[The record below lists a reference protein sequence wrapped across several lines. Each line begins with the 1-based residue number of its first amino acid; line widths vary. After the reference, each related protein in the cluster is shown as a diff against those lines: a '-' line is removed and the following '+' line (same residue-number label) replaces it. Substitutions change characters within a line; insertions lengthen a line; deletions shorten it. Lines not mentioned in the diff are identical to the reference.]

1 MRYWWVNQNQTY
13 AHEVGGNYLWSPKVN
28 ANGNRNP
35 FYEFMREVAPGDV
48 VFSFCDT
55 RIRAIG
61 IARSHAYE
69 APKPLEFQNA
79 GAYWNKVGWRV
90 DVGFVELMVQPRP
103 ADHMELIGKVL
114 PEKYAPLQFNGKGLQ
129 GVYLTEVTE
138 AFANVLLGLMDQAAR
153 NLVRASFQQDAAG
166 LRADAVGLVEWEAH
180 QIAEVQNNKSIP
192 ETDRLAVILA
202 RRGQGKFKENVLKRE
217 HRCRITLV
225 DRIEHLRAS
234 HCKPWRDAS
243 NSERLDGEN
252 GLLLT
257 PSMDH
262 LFDRG
267 FISFKDNGDVLVS
280 PVAHKPSLG
289 KMGLATDTKI
299 NVGSFTS
306 MQKKYLEFHRNFVFL
321 ESRNRN

>member
-13 AHEVGGNYLWSPKVN
+13 AHEVQGGYLWSPKVN
-28 ANGNRNP
+28 ANESRNP
-35 FYEFMREVAPGDV
+35 FYEFMREVSPGDI

-55 RIRAIG
+55 RIKAIG
-61 IARSHAYE
+61 IARSYAYE
-69 APKPLEFQNA
+69 APKPLEFQNT

-90 DVGFVELMVQPRP
+90 DVGFVEMSVQPRP
-103 ADHMELIGKVL
+103 VDHMSMLRPHL
-114 PEKYAPLQFNGKGLQ
+114 PERYSPLQQSGRGLQ
-129 GVYLTEVTE
+129 GVYLTSIPEPL
-138 AFANVLLGLMDQAAR
+138 AQALLGLMDQAAK
-153 NLVRASFQQDAAG
+153 NLVRASRVADHQAV
-166 LRADAVGLVEWEAH
+166 RAEAVGLAEWEAH
-180 QIAEVQNNKSIP
+180 QMAEIQSDPKINP
-192 ETDRLAVILA
+192 TDRMAVILA
-202 RRGQGKFKENVLKRE
+202 RRGQGRFKENVLKHER
-217 HRCRITLV
+217 HCRITKV

-267 FISFKDNGDVLVS
+267 FISFKDNGDVIVS
-280 PVAHKPSLG
+280 PVAHKVSLER
-289 KMGLATDTKI
+289 MGLATSTKV
-299 NVGSFTS
+299 NVGAFTS
-306 MQKKYLEFHRNFVFL
+306 IQRKYLDFHRNFVFL